1 VTAFIPNPVFSGL
14 TSGDQHLG
22 SGTEKVKFFD
32 EDVSPFAGIADGY
45 ERGFNDLYDLLP
57 PGRVILYATP
67 HPLNPQKGW
76 KLLHEIQGVQMIL
89 DQVSDTKRND
99 VSLVPLGRE
108 HVDQM
113 VQLTALTKPGPFGP
127 GTISFGH
134 YYGIFDRDK
143 LVAMTGQR
151 LHVQECTE
159 VSAVCT
165 DPAYLGK
172 GYASALVVHAVA
184 LILQQG
190 KTPFLHVRADN
201 QRAIAMYERIGFAIR
216 GHMNFYV
223 MKKDKGVE

>member
-1 VTAFIPNPVFSGL
+1 MIQFLPNPVFGGL
-14 TSGDQHLG
+14 TSGDRHLG
-22 SGTEKVKFFD
+22 FGTDKVKFFD

-45 ERGFNDLYDLLP
+45 DHGFEDLYDLLP
-57 PGRVILYATP
+57 PGRVVLYATP
-67 HPLNPQKGW
+67 HALLPQKGW
-76 KLLHEIQGVQMIL
+76 KLLHEIQGVQMML
-89 DQVSDTKRND
+89 DQVGETRQND
-99 VSLVPLGRE
+99 LSLVPLGRE

-134 YYGIFDRDK
+134 YYGIFDHEK

-165 DPAYLGK
+165 DPEYLGK

-184 LILQQG
+184 LIRQQG
-190 KTPFLHVRADN
+190 KIPFLHVRADN
-201 QRAIAMYERIGFAIR
+201 QRAIALYERIGFTIR
-216 GHMNFYV
+216 GMMNFYV
-223 MKKDKGVE
+223 VKKDTKVE

>member
-1 VTAFIPNPVFSGL
+1 VTQFISNPVFGGL

-45 ERGFNDLYDLLP
+45 DRGFKDLYDLLP
-57 PGRVILYATP
+57 SGRIILYATP
-67 HPLNPQKGW
+67 HSLVPQKGW
-76 KLLHEIQGVQMIL
+76 NLLHNIQGVQMML
-89 DQVSDTKRND
+89 DQVREIKQNE
-99 VSLVPLGRE
+99 VAPVALGKE
-108 HVDQM
+108 HIEQM
-113 VQLTALTKPGPFGP
+113 LALTALTKPGPFGP

-134 YYGIFDRDK
+134 YYGIFDREK

-172 GYASALVVHAVA
+172 GYAYALVLHAVA
-184 LILQQG
+184 LIRQQG

-201 QRAIAMYERIGFAIR
+201 QRAIALYERIGFAIR
-216 GHMNFYV
+216 GNMNFYV
-223 MKKDKGVE
+223 MKKDAKVD